1 MLLTYLLTLLIRPCF
16 TPLNFHAPSWP
27 LDPPMSWW
35 RSFGKTRLGSSFF
48 WEVLRRNPGRITVL
62 CLIGIQTVF
71 AETNGPTVKQRA
83 AQHRG

>member
-1 MLLTYLLTLLIRPCF
+1 M
-16 TPLNFHAPSWP
+16 A
-27 LDPPMSWW
+27 WW
-35 RSFGKTRLGSSFF
+35 RGFGKTRLGSSFF

-71 AETNGPTVKQRA
+71 GETNGPNVKQKA